1 MKKVK
6 TSLLLTFFYF
16 ICNFSWSQPAPFIA
30 YHAIDTNG
38 TPYCQQID
46 TNIYFTL
53 FQHSGILDAVNNGLF
68 LMDYNTLTFAV
79 AGWYSDNGISF
90 YHWSGSGW
98 NPCVYYCGLPPI
110 SISGDSVINANS
122 TQNYSVT
129 DTAGSSYYWVITNGN
144 ILSGQSTGNLQVQWS
159 GQGNGLITLIQT
171 SLTGCIDTL
180 LLNITI
186 LGNTNI
192 YKSNTK
198 SIFAFPNPT
207 NNQVTIAIDGYNGP
221 VSIEIFDFN
230 GRLLMTT
237 TEKIIDLNSFANGNY
252 LFKIICDD
260 KIEDI
265 QIFKE

>member
-16 ICNFSWSQPAPFIA
+16 ICNFCWSQPAPFIA

-38 TPYCQQID
+38 IPYCQQID

-53 FQHSGILDAVNNGLF
+53 FQHSGVLDAVNNGLF

-122 TQNYSVT
+122 TQNYSVI
-129 DTAGSSYYWVITNGN
+129 DTSGSSYYWVITNGN
-144 ILSGQSTGNLQVQWS
+144 ILSGQNTGTLQVQWG
-159 GQGNGLITLIQT
+159 GQGNGMITLIQT
-171 SLTGCIDTL
+171 SLTGCVDTL
-180 LLNITI
+180 LMNITI
-186 LGNTNI
+186 LGNTSI
-192 YKSNTK
+192 YKNNTK

-207 NNQVTIAIDGYNGP
+207 SNQITIDGYIGP

-237 TEKIIDLNSFANGNY
+237 KNKIIDLATFSYGHYVLKVMYA
-252 LFKIICDD
+252 D
-260 KIEDI
+260 KVEHI
-265 QIFKE
+265 QVVKN